1 LAKTGADVRSI
12 QLHSLFLLM
21 VMTDLA
27 PTQPSRCTNGP
38 APPSMETTATPAG
51 CLSFLETPQP
61 ALVQISTE
69 VTER

>member
-12 QLHSLFLLM
+12 QLHSLLLM
-21 VMTDLA
+21 FMTDLA
-27 PTQPSRCTNGP
+27 PTQPSRCANGP